1 MTATG
6 TTTLFV
12 AQPAARLRAAAF
24 GNDVP
29 RWPLPPAHS
38 ADELWLRA
46 VAAGGQGRY
55 AAANAD
61 LDAVVRLGRGALLS
75 LAHSTRASFLRQLGW
90 HRLARVADGRAWA
103 LVAHR
108 PDLAEARADALVGL
122 AADALG
128 IGRFGVAHRLLE
140 RAAADTENGGVPRQ
154 RVRLA
159 WVSAELAMV
168 SGHGEESVTHAERA
182 RQLVGDLDS
191 PRHAVKTDVVYSA
204 ALCSAGRFDDTRRV
218 ADAALERTQQF
229 GLVPLTWALG
239 CLLSDIGSAERSPD
253 AMAQLRDAAAA
264 TVRNRGGRWAG

>member
-6 TTTLFV
+6 TRTGTV
-12 AQPAARLRAAAF
+12 DPPAVRLYDAAF
-24 GNDVP
+24 GNDLP
-29 RWPLPPAHS
+29 CWPLPAAHS
-38 ADELWLRA
+38 AGELWLRA

-55 AAANAD
+55 AVATAD
-61 LDAVVRLGRGALLS
+61 LDTVARRGRGPLLS

-90 HRLARVADGRAWA
+90 HR
-103 LVAHR
+103 VAHR
-108 PDLAEARADALVGL
+108 RDAAEARADALVGL

-128 IGRFGVAHRLLE
+128 IGRFTVAQRLLE
-140 RAAADTENGGVPRQ
+140 RAAVDTDNSGVPRQ

-168 SGHGEESVTHAERA
+168 SGRGEDSVAHAERA
-182 RQLVGDLDS
+182 RELVADLGS

-204 ALCSAGRFDDTRRV
+204 ALCSAGRFDESRRL

-239 CLLSDIGSAERSPD
+239 CLLSDIGSAGHSPE
-253 AMAQLRDAAAA
+253 AMAELRDTAAA
-264 TVRNRGGRWAG
+264 TVRARGGRWAG

>member
-6 TTTLFV
+6 TTTLS
-12 AQPAARLRAAAF
+12 ADQPAARLRAAAF
-24 GNDVP
+24 GNELP
-29 RWPLPPAHS
+29 CWPLPAAHS

-55 AAANAD
+55 ATALAD
-61 LDAVVRLGRGALLS
+61 LDALARRGQGPLLS
-75 LAHSTRASFLRQLGW
+75 LAQSTRASFLRQLGW
-90 HRLARVADGRAWA
+90 HGLARVADGRAWA

-108 PDLAEARADALVGL
+108 PDAAEARADALVGL

-140 RAAADTENGGVPRQ
+140 RATADTADSGVPRQ

-159 WVSAELAMV
+159 WVGAELAMV
-168 SGHGEESVTHAERA
+168 SGRGEESVAHAERA
-182 RQLVGDLDS
+182 VELVGDLDS

-204 ALCSAGRFDDTRRV
+204 ALCSAGRFDESRRI
-218 ADAALERTQQF
+218 ADAALGRTQQF

-239 CLLSDIGSAERSPD
+239 CLMSDIGSSERTPD
-253 AMAQLRDAAAA
+253 EMTRIRDAAAA

>member
-6 TTTLFV
+6 TRTG
-12 AQPAARLRAAAF
+12 AADPPAVQLHDAAF
-24 GNDVP
+24 GNDLP
-29 RWPLPPAHS
+29 CWPLPAAHS

-55 AAANAD
+55 AAATAD
-61 LDAVVRLGRGALLS
+61 LDDVARRGRGPLLS
-75 LAHSTRASFLRQLGW
+75 LAQSTRASFLRQLGW

-108 PDLAEARADALVGL
+108 PDAAEARADALVGL

-128 IGRFGVAHRLLE
+128 IGRFAVAQRLLE
-140 RAAADTENGGVPRQ
+140 RAAVDTDKSGVPRQ
-154 RVRLA
+154 RVRLE

-168 SGHGEESVTHAERA
+168 SGRGADSVAHAERA
-182 RQLVGDLDS
+182 RALVGDLGS

-204 ALCSAGRFDDTRRV
+204 ALCSAGRFDESRRV
-218 ADAALERTQQF
+218 ADAALERTQHF

-239 CLLSDIGSAERSPD
+239 CLLSDIGSAGHSPE
-253 AMAQLRDAAAA
+253 AMAQVRDVAAA
-264 TVRNRGGRWAG
+264 TVRDRGGRWAG

>member
-6 TTTLFV
+6 TTTHS
-12 AQPAARLRAAAF
+12 ADQPAVRLYNAAF

-29 RWPLPPAHS
+29 CWPLPAARSP
-38 ADELWLRA
+38 DELWLRA
-46 VAAGGQGRY
+46 VAAGGQGYY
-55 AAANAD
+55 AVAATD
-61 LDAVVRLGRGALLS
+61 LDSVARRASGSLLS

-103 LVAHR
+103 LVAPQ
-108 PDLAEARADALVGL
+108 PDAAQARADALVGL

-140 RAAADTENGGVPRQ
+140 RAAADTGKSGVPRQ

-168 SGHGEESVTHAERA
+168 SGRGGESVAHAEHA
-182 RQLVGDLDS
+182 RELVGDLGS

-204 ALCSAGRFDDTRRV
+204 ALCSAGRFDDSRRV
-218 ADAALERTQQF
+218 GDSALDRARQF

-239 CLLSDIGSAERSPD
+239 CLLSDIGSAEHSPQ
-253 AMAQLRDAAAA
+253 AIVEIRDAAAA
-264 TVRNRGGRWAG
+264 TVRDRGGRWAG

>member
-6 TTTLFV
+6 TT
-12 AQPAARLRAAAF
+12 ARSSDQPAVRLYDAAF
-24 GNDVP
+24 GNDLP
-29 RWPLPPAHS
+29 CWPLPAARS

-46 VAAGGQGRY
+46 VAAGGQGYY
-55 AAANAD
+55 AVAVAD
-61 LDAVVRLGRGALLS
+61 LDSVARRACGSLLS
-75 LAHSTRASFLRQLGW
+75 LALSTRASFLRQLGW

-103 LVAHR
+103 LVAHQ
-108 PDLAEARADALVGL
+108 PDAAQARADALVGL

-140 RAAADTENGGVPRQ
+140 RAAADTENSRVARQ

-168 SGHGEESVTHAERA
+168 SGRGGESVAHAEHA
-182 RQLVGDLDS
+182 RELVGDLGS

-204 ALCSAGRFDDTRRV
+204 ALCSAGRFDGSRRV
-218 ADAALERTQQF
+218 GDSALDRARHF

-239 CLLSDIGSAERSPD
+239 CLLSDIGSAEHSPQ
-253 AMAQLRDAAAA
+253 AIAEIRDAAAA
-264 TVRNRGGRWAG
+264 TVRERGGRWAG

>member
-6 TTTLFV
+6 TTTPS
-12 AQPAARLRAAAF
+12 ADQPAVRLYDAAF
-24 GNDVP
+24 GNDLP
-29 RWPLPPAHS
+29 CWPLPAARS
-38 ADELWLRA
+38 VDELWLRA
-46 VAAGGQGRY
+46 VAAGGQGYY
-55 AAANAD
+55 AVAVAD
-61 LDAVVRLGRGALLS
+61 LDSVARRARGSLLS

-103 LVAHR
+103 LVAHQ
-108 PDLAEARADALVGL
+108 PDAAQARADALVGL

-140 RAAADTENGGVPRQ
+140 RAAADTENSGMSRQ

-168 SGHGEESVTHAERA
+168 SGRGEESVAHAERA
-182 RQLVGDLDS
+182 RELVTDLGS

-204 ALCSAGRFDDTRRV
+204 ALCSAGRFDDSRRV
-218 ADAALERTQQF
+218 GDSALDRARQF

-239 CLLSDIGSAERSPD
+239 CLLSDIGSAEYSRE
-253 AMAQLRDAAAA
+253 ATAQIRDAAAA
-264 TVRNRGGRWAG
+264 TVRDRGGRWAG